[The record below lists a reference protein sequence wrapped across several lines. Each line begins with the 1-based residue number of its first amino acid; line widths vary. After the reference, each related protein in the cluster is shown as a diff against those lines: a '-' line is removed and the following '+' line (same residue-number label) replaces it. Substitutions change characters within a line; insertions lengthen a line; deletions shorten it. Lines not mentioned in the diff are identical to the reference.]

1 MKKLQEKILVI
12 GRAGLDLYAD
22 PVNTP
27 IEHATKFISQLGGSA
42 ANIAAGLAKQGND
55 VDLFSTISDDS
66 IGDFVINSCKDLGIN
81 TELLFKVSNSKN
93 TLAIVDTMGNATKA
107 VLYRDN
113 PADLF
118 LNESYLKNVDLDSY
132 RLIIITGTSLSRNPS
147 RETVLY
153 LMEMGMK
160 KKIEIILD
168 IDYRHGSWE
177 DNQEAE
183 KVLYSAAM
191 LSNIVVGNDLEFNFM
206 SSGKDQGFALASEM
220 SKKHNII
227 TIYKMGSE
235 GLYYFNNKK
244 KKLLKSFKV
253 NSIKPTGAGD
263 AFLSSFCSSRIK
275 GNILSESIKY
285 GAAAGAIVVTRV
297 GCSNAMP
304 DLTEIEEFIQN
315 YN

>member
-1 MKKLQEKILVI
+1 MKNLQEKILVI

-27 IEHATKFISQLGGSA
+27 IEHANKFISQLGGSA

-118 LNESYLKNVDLDSY
+118 LNKSYLKNVDLDRY

-160 KKIEIILD
+160 KKNRNYIR
-168 IDYRHGSWE
+168 YR
-177 DNQEAE
+177 
-183 KVLYSAAM
+183 L
-191 LSNIVVGNDLEFNFM
+191 
-206 SSGKDQGFALASEM
+206 
-220 SKKHNII
+220 
-227 TIYKMGSE
+227 
-235 GLYYFNNKK
+235 
-244 KKLLKSFKV
+244 
-253 NSIKPTGAGD
+253 
-263 AFLSSFCSSRIK
+263 
-275 GNILSESIKY
+275 
-285 GAAAGAIVVTRV
+285 
-297 GCSNAMP
+297 
-304 DLTEIEEFIQN
+304 
-315 YN
+315 